1 MSTPVLERTRPHDA
15 LRSGDR
21 WLAAVCLLVS
31 AGTHLPLVP
40 EHLAE
45 ARYIGLG
52 FLLLASASLVLAAA
66 LALRDTA
73 ATWTAVAALETLA
86 LTAYVASRT
95 VGLPLLS
102 DDVGHW
108 LDPWSFPALAAETI
122 ALATA
127 VGVLVQRRR
136 SGREASHP
144 R

>member
-1 MSTPVLERTRPHDA
+1 MSTPVLERARTRAA

-21 WLAAVCLLVS
+21 WLAAVCLLVG

-52 FLLLASASLVLAAA
+52 FLLLALTSLVLAVV
-66 LALRDTA
+66 LSLRDTVA
-73 ATWTAVAALETLA
+73 AWAAVAVVETLA

-95 VGLPLLS
+95 VGLPLIS

-127 VGVLVQRRR
+127 VGVLVERGR
-136 SGREASHP
+136 SRREAPHH